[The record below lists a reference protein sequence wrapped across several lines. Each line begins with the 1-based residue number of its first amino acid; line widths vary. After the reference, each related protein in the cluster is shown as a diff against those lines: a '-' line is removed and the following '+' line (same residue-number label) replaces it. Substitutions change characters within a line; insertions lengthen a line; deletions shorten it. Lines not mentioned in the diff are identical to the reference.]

1 MTAPVLCAPLEGVT
15 GSVFR
20 RAHSRW
26 FGGVTAYYMPF
37 LSPRQTHSLTARELR
52 EVRPENN
59 QGLRAVPQLLTA
71 RWQDF
76 LWAAEKLSALG
87 YREVNLNLGCPSGTV
102 TAKGKGAG
110 LLGRREGLE
119 ELLDE
124 IFARC
129 PLEISIKTRLGLREG
144 AEFAALLEL
153 FGRYPVKRLILHPRV
168 GRQMYRGGVDL
179 AAYAAALE
187 GCTLPVCYNGDLTRR
202 EEVAALLER
211 FPRTESVMLGR
222 GLAGDPALARRCA
235 GGPPAAREE
244 LVGYHNDLY
253 RGYCQAFQ
261 SAPNAV
267 GRMKEL
273 WFYLAGLFEG
283 GEAALKA
290 LRRVDSPAGYES
302 WAARVLEGLPL
313 RSESA
318 GDWLEE
324 KFPAGAW

>member
-1 MTAPVLCAPLEGVT
+1 MRAPVILLLRHAPAPGNLEGRYL
-15 GSVFR
+15 GS
-20 RAHSRW
+20 
-26 FGGVTAYYMPF
+26 TDED
-37 LSPRQTHSLTARELR
+37 LSP
-52 EVRPENN
+52 
-59 QGLRAVPQLLTA
+59 
-71 RWQDF
+71 
-76 LWAAEKLSALG
+76 
-87 YREVNLNLGCPSGTV
+87 
-102 TAKGKGAG
+102 
-110 LLGRREGLE
+110 EGE
-119 ELLDE
+119 
-124 IFARC
+124 
-129 PLEISIKTRLGLREG
+129 
-144 AEFAALLEL
+144 
-153 FGRYPVKRLILHPRV
+153 
-168 GRQMYRGGVDL
+168 
-179 AAYAAALE
+179 
-187 GCTLPVCYNGDLTRR
+187 
-202 EEVAALLER
+202 
-211 FPRTESVMLGR
+211 
-222 GLAGDPALARRCA
+222 ALARRCA

-253 RGYCQAFQ
+253 RGYCQAFG